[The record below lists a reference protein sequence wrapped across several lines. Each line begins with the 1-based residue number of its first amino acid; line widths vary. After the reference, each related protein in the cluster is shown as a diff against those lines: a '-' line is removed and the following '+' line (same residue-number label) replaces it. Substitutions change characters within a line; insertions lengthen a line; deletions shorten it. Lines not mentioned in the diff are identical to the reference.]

1 MIVQEYLRRLLKDKA
16 RLRKWKRIMIA
27 LSCIVVVCTVY
38 ALSLPA
44 QTLACDKEEHTHTAE
59 CYDENN
65 ELICEKEEHTHTDDC
80 NKQEEVN
87 EQEEVVKDEP
97 ETINNEQV
105 SQESEEETTTT
116 TTTETTTQPFDLSS
130 EANKGKITDIQFT
143 YKKDG
148 VVVKPNQSV
157 DVSKHDDLSMTYKLW
172 FEGIPATTLK
182 QCGGIIKYQLPEG
195 FKIRKEIQNK
205 NIVEGKDI
213 LGTMNVNTAGLVTI
227 TYNQQFLSRL
237 QENETLTGSFNVDAQ
252 IDINKIDSSTG
263 KVTITTPKGNITLNY
278 GLDYKE
284 HYGSVSV
291 DKSCKKE
298 ATSDYIKYTITL
310 TAGDD
315 GCQNVY
321 VVDQFTQ
328 NKDLVNYEGI
338 NKSKTPLKPKPSE
351 DNYQPSEDNYQPY
364 EDRNTAIQGT
374 IYKTNVPTSDQEIPD
389 EVTNI
394 TNPESFVWYIAT
406 MEPNEVRTLT
416 YYVKLIDTTENLYN
430 KQYDIV
436 NNAQVYSKQD
446 NSSQVYSKGNKVS
459 TFKPTII
466 IDTNVM
472 KKNIV
477 TQNGNDYIKEDGNY
491 LVNYQIEFNY
501 GSENNNCSIKE
512 FQFRDSLDSDI
523 YTDSKMLPYISFVED
538 SVVLHVKKAEETGYT
553 DYSGSHITVGWAKG
567 NDTYSTTYKEDSTR
581 FKVYELNNKSITI
594 NPGDSYY
601 VTYTLKIKPEVYA
614 AMQSNSVT
622 IKNRYF
628 SYSRDKLL
636 NKVFNDK
643 LNLHERKWVEKSVAE
658 PTTAEK
664 TVDMDGTKYNNQL
677 KVDTSAEQS
686 FKVPA
691 GSYKYTVNINKTDKD
706 KTDGKF
712 NITNVTL
719 TDTFD
724 KDTLDKDVMKYVGY
738 MKITAYDTDD
748 RVVGTKWI
756 NIDKQ
761 QSFSL
766 KLYDIG
772 WRDNCYSY
780 KLEYY
785 ATPNDLSSLTS
796 AKVNNTFSLNG
807 DVKRGV
813 DGEIFR
819 FTNVNSSSE
828 VTLEGSYNLKV
839 NKQAWYYEKPKQNAT
854 EWQNGMHYWVIEVN
868 GSKIRAG
875 TQIKDEIN
883 DVLEKD
889 EISSYLH
896 KDSLVGVYK
905 GDLKNLSDYKTIEEL
920 PESLRVGKEYYKAD
934 YTNNKGFTGENN
946 YSELV
951 LTTEKD
957 FNLQD
962 NEKIYIVVRTE
973 PQELP
978 SELPKDYR
986 ATFKY
991 KNEVEIKHKGDADF
1005 TKVNDATQELYG
1017 GNYILKELGQ
1027 TFEYKNGKYTNIF
1040 KGKDTDNPESK
1051 IVKNKLIGNGI
1062 YASWAFKVNYGGDL
1076 NGDYRVLET
1085 IPDGME
1091 LSYIRI
1097 KWTGKSAKDITSQTI
1112 TDLGDW
1118 EKHTIAAPDDDN
1130 SNIETTY
1137 YVKGKQALIQLG
1149 KFKGIHG
1156 RDDYSVD
1163 VQVVCRVTDPDVLL
1177 GGETKTFNN
1186 KVMLQSAD
1194 GKKDYVS
1201 ANADAT
1207 MSKTILSKTNNFES
1221 KESQVSSNITYTITA
1236 NEYGQTLLKNT
1247 TDKLTLV
1254 DKMSKNLILDPDSI
1268 KAKNIKDNSDVE
1280 IERKYDPETNKLE
1293 IQIPDSTPV
1302 RITYSCK
1309 VKVAPGEDNETSV
1322 SNNVHWKNYA
1332 QTGGANDKIEHFG
1345 YNLNA
1350 SGTTETEPHPRL
1362 KILKYDDTLKHLSGA
1377 KFEINEC
1384 ELVNDKIQYKSPVN
1398 STTAISDDDGTV
1410 TIKTSEYQMK
1420 FNTIYEVKETKT
1432 VDGYI
1437 LDNTPYYIMRAKKES
1452 NGDYS
1457 EYVKKYI
1464 DYQDKRDKHY
1474 SIAYDKDYFV
1484 VEIYNA
1490 QKGITVKKEFRNYAA
1505 ETDKNPVSGTY
1516 KFGLYNNADGTG
1528 TPSDTIE
1535 IKYRPGETGVKSA
1548 KFKNPIDLNQ
1558 TYYVFEIG
1566 QNNQPIKASDGE
1578 ATINSMQYKVVYNNE
1593 TNSTETNSAKVG
1605 ETVIVTNKSRT
1616 KILPSTGS
1624 MGTLIYR
1631 LLGATLVVASLI
1643 CLSNINK
1650 NNRKEKRRKR

>member
-1 MIVQEYLRRLLKDKA
+1 MQEYLRRLLKDKA

-44 QTLACDKEEHTHTAE
+44 QTMTCDKEEHTHTAE

-65 ELICEKEEHTHTDDC
+65 ELICEKEEHTHNEDC

-87 EQEEVVKDEP
+87 EQEEVVEDEP
-97 ETINNEQV
+97 ETQNNDEQV

-116 TTTETTTQPFDLSS
+116 TTTETTKQPFDLSS

-182 QCGGIIKYQLPEG
+182 QCGGIMSYKLPEG
-195 FKIRKEIQNK
+195 FTIKKSIDK
-205 NIVEGKDI
+205 NITSGSDVI
-213 LGTMNVNTAGLVTI
+213 GTMNVSTDGLVTI
-227 TYNQQFLSRL
+227 KYYDTYLKGLNDNQ
-237 QENETLTGSFNVDAQ
+237 TLTGNFEVDAQ
-252 IDINKIDSSTG
+252 IDINKINSSTG
-263 KVTITTPKGNITLNY
+263 KVTITTPKGDITLNY

-298 ATSDYIKYTITL
+298 TTSDYIKYTITL

-321 VVDQFTQ
+321 VVDQFT
-328 NKDLVNYEGI
+328 KGKELVEYVDI
-338 NKSKTPLKPKPSE
+338 NLTESTLYANPDK
-351 DNYQPSEDNYQPY
+351 QQPY
-364 EDRNTAIQGT
+364 ETRKTATKGT
-374 IYKTNVPTSDQEIPD
+374 IYKTNLPSPDQEIPNA
-389 EVTNI
+389 VTSI
-394 TNPESFVWYIAT
+394 TDPESFVWKIEK
-406 MEPNEVRTLT
+406 MNPNEVRTLT

-472 KKNIV
+472 KKNVV

-523 YTDSKMLPYISFVED
+523 YTDSKMLPYISFVEN
-538 SVVLHVKKAEETGYT
+538 SIVLHVKKAGETEYT

-567 NDTYSTTYKEDSTR
+567 NDNYSTYKEDSTR
-581 FKVYELNNKSITI
+581 FNVYELNNQPITI

-719 TDTFD
+719 ADA
-724 KDTLDKDVMKYVGY
+724 LDNKDVMKYVGY

-748 RVVGTKWI
+748 RVVETKWV

-761 QSFSL
+761 QNFSL
-766 KLYDIG
+766 RLSDID
-772 WRDNCYSY
+772 WTKNCYSY
-780 KLEYY
+780 TFEYY

-905 GDLKNLSDYKTIEEL
+905 GDLKNLSDYKKIEDL
-920 PESLRVGKEYYKAD
+920 PVNLKIGEEYYKAD
-934 YTNNKGFTGENN
+934 YTNNKGFTGGNN

-978 SELPKDYR
+978 SELPEDYR

-991 KNEVEIKHKGDADF
+991 KNEVEIKHKGDKDF

-1027 TFEYKNGKYTNIF
+1027 TFEFKNGKYTNIS

-1051 IVKNKLIGNGI
+1051 IVTKKLNGDGI
-1062 YASWAFKVNYGGDL
+1062 FASWAFKVNYGGDL
-1076 NGDYRVLET
+1076 KDDYRVLET

-1097 KWTGKSAKDITSQTI
+1097 KWTGKYAKNITSKQITNLGDDWKENTI
-1112 TDLGDW
+1112 T
-1118 EKHTIAAPDDDN
+1118 APDDDH
-1130 SNIETTY
+1130 SNITTTY
-1137 YVKGKQALIQLG
+1137 YVNGKQALIQLG
-1149 KFKGIHG
+1149 SFQGIHA

-1163 VQVVCRVTDPDVLL
+1163 VQVVCKVIDPDVLL
-1177 GGETKTFNN
+1177 GGKTKTFTN
-1186 KVMLQSAD
+1186 KVMLQSVD
-1194 GKKDYVS
+1194 GTKDYVS
-1201 ANADAT
+1201 ANASAEI
-1207 MSKTILSKTNNFES
+1207 SNIKILDKTNIHNDKS
-1221 KESQVSSNITYTITA
+1221 PKIDYTITA
-1236 NEYGQTLLKNT
+1236 NEYGQTLLKNI

-1254 DKMSKNLILDPDSI
+1254 DDLSPNLVLDPDSI
-1268 KAKNIKDNSDVE
+1268 KAKNIKNNSDVPIE
-1280 IERKYDPETNKLE
+1280 IKYDPVKNILE

-1302 RITYSCK
+1302 QITYSCK
-1309 VKVAPGEDNETSV
+1309 VRAAPNTETPLV
-1322 SNNVHWKNYA
+1322 SNRVYWKNYA
-1332 QTGGANDKIEHFG
+1332 QTGGVNDEIKQFS
-1345 YNLNA
+1345 YDLNA
-1350 SGTTETEPHPRL
+1350 SGTTETETHPQL
-1362 KILKYDDTLKHLSGA
+1362 KIIKYDDTLKRLSGA
-1377 KFEINEC
+1377 EFEIYECTLENNEIKRTSKKPFT
-1384 ELVNDKIQYKSPVN
+1384 V
-1398 STTAISDDDGTV
+1398 TSDADGTV
-1410 TIKTSEYQMK
+1410 IIKTSDYQMK

-1437 LDNTPYYIMRAKKES
+1437 LDGNSYYIMRAKKEDS
-1452 NGDYS
+1452 GDYS
-1457 EYVKKYI
+1457 DYVKKYI
-1464 DYQDKRDKHY
+1464 EYQNSRDKHY
-1474 SIAYDKDYFV
+1474 IVAYDKDYFLV
-1484 VEIYNA
+1484 KIYNA
-1490 QKGITVKKEFRNYAA
+1490 QQGITVQKAFTNNAA
-1505 ETDKNPVSGTY
+1505 ETDKRPVSGTY
-1516 KFGLYNNADGTG
+1516 RFGLYENENGTG
-1528 TPSDTIE
+1528 DALEIISIHYDPGDTE
-1535 IKYRPGETGVKSA
+1535 IKSA
-1548 KFKNPIDLNQ
+1548 KFKNPIDL
-1558 TYYVFEIG
+1558 TKDYYVFEIG

-1605 ETVIVTNKSRT
+1605 DTVIVTNKSRT

-1624 MGTLIYR
+1624 MGILIYR
-1631 LLGATLVVASLI
+1631 LLGATLVVASII

>member
-1 MIVQEYLRRLLKDKA
+1 
-16 RLRKWKRIMIA
+16 MIA

-44 QTLACDKEEHTHTAE
+44 QTMTCDKEEHTHTAE

-65 ELICEKEEHTHTDDC
+65 ELICEKEEHTDDC

>member
-1 MIVQEYLRRLLKDKA
+1 MMSI
-16 RLRKWKRIMIA
+16 
-27 LSCIVVVCTVY
+27 SCFIKCV
-38 ALSLPA
+38 
-44 QTLACDKEEHTHTAE
+44 
-59 CYDENN
+59 
-65 ELICEKEEHTHTDDC
+65 
-80 NKQEEVN
+80 
-87 EQEEVVKDEP
+87 
-97 ETINNEQV
+97 
-105 SQESEEETTTT
+105 
-116 TTTETTTQPFDLSS
+116 
-130 EANKGKITDIQFT
+130 FT

>member
-1 MIVQEYLRRLLKDKA
+1 
-16 RLRKWKRIMIA
+16 MIA

-44 QTLACDKEEHTHTAE
+44 QTLTCDKEEHTHTAE

-80 NKQEEVN
+80 YKQEEVN

-97 ETINNEQV
+97 ETQNKDEQV
-105 SQESEEETTTT
+105 SQVSEEETTTT
-116 TTTETTTQPFDLSS
+116 ETTTETTKQPFDLSYHTENIES
-130 EANKGKITDIQFT
+130 VKFV
-143 YKKDG
+143 YKKTEIIDG
-148 VVVKPNQSV
+148 KEKTTEY
-157 DVSKHDDLSMTYKLW
+157 DVPTDGSILSYDTLDMTYKL
-172 FEGIPATTLK
+172 FFKGISAKTLK
-182 QCGGIIKYQLPEG
+182 ECGGIIKYQLPNG
-195 FKIRKEIQNK
+195 FKIRKMI
-205 NIVEGKDI
+205 EGKTI
-213 LGTMNVNTAGLVTI
+213 LSGGVVIGNMNVSTDGLVTI

-237 QENETLTGSFNVDAQ
+237 QENETLTGSFEVDAQ
-252 IDINKIDSSTG
+252 IDMNKIDSSTG
-263 KVTITTPKGNITLNY
+263 KVTITTPKGDITLNY

-284 HYGSVSV
+284 HYGNVSVV
-291 DKSCKKE
+291 DKSWKKE

-310 TAGDD
+310 KAGDD

-328 NKDLVNYEGI
+328 GKDLVEYVDI
-338 NKSKTPLKPKPSE
+338 NLTENTLNSGE
-351 DNYQPSEDNYQPY
+351 YNHQPY
-364 EDRNTAIQGT
+364 ETRDNNSKAGT
-374 IYKTNVPTSDQEIPD
+374 IYKTNAPSSDQTIPD
-389 EVTNI
+389 AVTNI
-394 TNPESFVWYIAT
+394 TNPGSFVWKIVK
-406 MEPNEVRTLT
+406 MNPNEVRQLT
-416 YYVKLIDTTENLYN
+416 YYVKLKNTTEDLY
-430 KQYDIV
+430 KIKKDVV
-436 NNAQVYSKQD
+436 NNAQVYSKKEG
-446 NSSQVYSKGNKVS
+446 SSKVYSKGYKES
-459 TFKPTII
+459 TFTPTII
-466 IDTNVM
+466 IDTSVM

-477 TQNGNDYIKEDGNY
+477 KQDDNKDYKKDNEGNY

-501 GSENNNCSIKE
+501 GSNNNVSIKG
-512 FQFRDSLDSDI
+512 FQFADYLDYVDD
-523 YTDSKMLPYISFVED
+523 YDFKTDSKMLPYISFVEN
-538 SVVLHVKKAEETGYT
+538 SIVLHVKTAGESGYKEYKGN
-553 DYSGSHITVGWAKG
+553 DISVKWAKG
-567 NDTYSTTYKEDSTR
+567 NDTYTTTYNENSTR

-614 AMQSNSVT
+614 AMQSNSVN
-622 IKNRYF
+622 IKNRYYT
-628 SYSRDKLL
+628 YSTDKEL
-636 NKVFNDK
+636 NKIGNTD
-643 LNLHERKWVEKSVAE
+643 LTLSEYKWVDKDVAKQ
-658 PTTAEK
+658 TTSEE
-664 TVDMDGTKYNNQL
+664 TINMDGKKYNNQFNE
-677 KVDTSAEQS
+677 DTSAEQS

-691 GSYKYTVNINKTDKD
+691 GSYKYTVKLN

-712 NITNVTL
+712 NITDVTL
-719 TDTFD
+719 T
-724 KDTLDKDVMKYVGY
+724 DTLDKDVMKYVGY
-738 MKITAYDTDD
+738 MKIMAYDTQNN
-748 RVVGTKWI
+748 VLETKWV

-761 QSFSL
+761 QNFSL
-766 KLYDIG
+766 RLSDID
-772 WRDNCYSY
+772 WTKNCYSY
-780 KLEYY
+780 TFEYY

-905 GDLKNLSDYKTIEEL
+905 GDLKNLSDYKKIEDL
-920 PESLRVGKEYYKAD
+920 PVNLKIGEEYYKAD
-934 YTNNKGFTGENN
+934 YTNNKGFTGGNN

-978 SELPKDYR
+978 SELPEDYR

-991 KNEVEIKHKGDADF
+991 KNEVEIKHKGDKDF

-1027 TFEYKNGKYTNIF
+1027 TFEFKNGKYTNIS

-1051 IVKNKLIGNGI
+1051 IVKDKLIGNGI

-1097 KWTGKSAKDITSQTI
+1097 KWTGKSAKNITSQTI
-1112 TDLGDW
+1112 TDLGDDW
-1118 EKHTIAAPDDDN
+1118 KENTITAPDDDN
-1130 SNIETTY
+1130 SNITTTY
-1137 YVKGKQALIQLG
+1137 YVNGKQALIQLG
-1149 KFKGIHG
+1149 AFQGIHA

-1177 GGETKTFNN
+1177 GGKTKTFTNE
-1186 KVMLQSAD
+1186 VMLQSPD
-1194 GKKDYVS
+1194 GTKDYVS
-1201 ANADAT
+1201 ANASAEI
-1207 MSKTILSKTNNFES
+1207 SKIKILDKTNIHNDKS
-1221 KESQVSSNITYTITA
+1221 PKIDYTITA

-1254 DKMSKNLILDPDSI
+1254 DDLSPNLVLDPDSI
-1268 KAKNIKDNSDVE
+1268 KAKNIKNNIDVPIE
-1280 IERKYDPETNKLE
+1280 IKYDPEKNILE
-1293 IQIPDSTPV
+1293 IQIPDGTPV
-1302 RITYSCK
+1302 QIQYSCK
-1309 VKVAPGEDNETSV
+1309 VKAAPNTEIPLV
-1322 SNNVHWKNYA
+1322 SNRVYWKNYA
-1332 QTGGANDKIEHFG
+1332 QTGGVNNEIKQFSYD
-1345 YNLNA
+1345 LNA
-1350 SGTTETEPHPRL
+1350 SGTTETETHPQL
-1362 KILKYDDTLKHLSGA
+1362 KIIKYDDTLKRLSGA
-1377 KFEINEC
+1377 EFEIHEC
-1384 ELVNDKIQYKSPVN
+1384 KLENKEIKHTSKNPITVTSG
-1398 STTAISDDDGTV
+1398 ADGTV
-1410 TIKTSEYQMK
+1410 TIPTDKFPMD
-1420 FNTIYEVKETKT
+1420 FNTIYEVKETKP

-1437 LDNTPYYIMRAKKES
+1437 LDGNSYYIMRAKKEDS
-1452 NGDYS
+1452 GDYS
-1457 EYVKKYI
+1457 DYVKEYI
-1464 DYQDKRDKHY
+1464 EYQNSRDKHY
-1474 SIAYDKDYFV
+1474 IVAYDKDYFLV
-1484 VEIYNA
+1484 KIYNA
-1490 QKGITVKKEFRNYAA
+1490 QKGITVKKAFTNDAA
-1505 ETDKNPVSGTY
+1505 ETKHNPVSGIY
-1516 KFGLYNNADGTG
+1516 KFGLYDNAEGSG
-1528 TPSDTIE
+1528 KPLEIIE
-1535 IKYRPGETGVKSA
+1535 IKYDPKDKDVKSA
-1548 KFKNPIDLNQ
+1548 KFKNPIDL
-1558 TYYVFEIG
+1558 TKDYYVFEIG